1 LQLAAFGHADEAIAQ
16 DLTEF
21 SSPTLPEGERNME
34 LMIEDLMEQLIE
46 MGGSDLHLSAGVPP
60 YFRISGKLT
69 PIGDEPM
76 TSEQCQRLIFSM
88 LNNTQRK
95 TLEQNWELDCSYG
108 VKGLARFRV
117 NVYKDRGTYA
127 ACLRALSSKIPNFEK
142 LGLPDIVREM
152 AEKPRGL
159 ILVTGPTGSG
169 KTTTLAAMIDLINRT
184 RAEHILTI
192 EDPIEFVY
200 EPIKSLIHQRQL
212 SEDTKSF
219 SNALKAALR
228 EDPDIILVGEM
239 RDLET
244 ISLAIS
250 AAETGHL
257 VFGTLHT
264 SSAAQTVDR
273 IIDVFPSERQ
283 QQVRVQLSNSLV
295 AVFSQTLVPKKN
307 PKPGEYGRVMAQE
320 IMIVTPAISNLI
332 REGKTSQVYS
342 AIQTGGKLGMQT
354 LEKVLADL
362 YKSGTISFEAA
373 MSKTSRTD
381 ELQRLIGTVPG
392 TPKPGTPAAVKH

>member
-1 LQLAAFGHADEAIAQ
+1 
-16 DLTEF
+16 
-21 SSPTLPEGERNME
+21 ME

-46 MGGSDLHLSAGVPP
+46 MGGSDMHLSAGLPP
-60 YFRISGKLT
+60 YFRINGHLA
-69 PIGDEPM
+69 PINDEPM
-76 TSEQCQRLIFSM
+76 SSEQCQRLIFSM

-95 TLEQNWELDCSYG
+95 NLEQNWELDCSYG

-127 ACLRALSSKIPNFEK
+127 ACLRALSSKIPSFEK
-142 LGLPDIVREM
+142 LGLPDVVREM

-169 KTTTLAAMIDLINRT
+169 KTTTLAAIIDLINRT
-184 RAEHILTI
+184 RAEHILTV

-212 SEDTKSF
+212 GEDTKSF
-219 SNALKAALR
+219 ANALKAALR
-228 EDPDIILVGEM
+228 EDPDVILVGEM

-257 VFGTLHT
+257 VMGTLHT
-264 SSAAQTVDR
+264 SSASQTVDR
-273 IIDVFPSERQ
+273 MIDVFPAERQ

-307 PKPGEYGRVMAQE
+307 PKPGEFGRTMAQE
-320 IMIVTPAISNLI
+320 IMVVTPAIANLI
-332 REGKTSQVYS
+332 REGKTAQIYS
-342 AIQTGGKLGMQT
+342 AIQTGGKLGMVT

-362 YKSGTISFEAA
+362 YKAGTISFEAA
-373 MSKTSRTD
+373 MSKTSRPD
-381 ELQRLIGTVPG
+381 ELQRLIGGAMQQPAPG
-392 TPKPGTPAAVKH
+392 ARPGAPVGTR